1 MLEDLAIQ
9 FVIQSEDTLKGIGLG
24 LTIVGAVIAVIIT
37 RSKVEIART
46 TYFAYSA
53 LIFFAVSAVQI
64 VWLQSIPAMTGG
76 YLWVLMAISL
86 TASIAGGYFFCRI
99 AIARSHDA
107 YRARPARG
115 RCPHGLV
122 AGLRR
127 AGSARRPVPRAA
139 CG

>member
-24 LTIVGAVIAVIIT
+24 LTIVGAVIAAIIT

-76 YLWVLMAISL
+76 YL
-86 TASIAGGYFFCRI
+86 
-99 AIARSHDA
+99 
-107 YRARPARG
+107 
-115 RCPHGLV
+115 
-122 AGLRR
+122 
-127 AGSARRPVPRAA
+127 
-139 CG
+139 